1 MTLFIQIAKYQYH
14 YAKFNVTGYTV
25 YCSIET

>member
-1 MTLFIQIAKYQYH
+1 MTLFIQIAKCQYC
-14 YAKFNVTGYTV
+14 YAKLNVTGYTV